1 MKIPILKIPYSKKS
15 ISNIKKGLTDIIKN
29 GNFTM
34 SENVQKFEKKF
45 SSIIRTRYSIAVNS
59 GTSALEIIFR
69 SINVENK
76 YVIVPTNTF
85 MATPLAVLHAG
96 GKVIFCDIDKNDLC
110 LSYNSLK
117 NKIKNKNI
125 AAVVIVHI
133 GGIISANLD
142 NILKLCRKKKIPLVE
157 DCAHAHGSKY
167 KNKFA
172 GNLGI
177 AGAFS
182 FYPTKIINSAEGGII
197 TTNSKRIFKLANILR
212 EHGKQKKQINFHTEL
227 GYNWRFSELHA
238 LLGLE
243 QIKRFDK
250 IINERIK
257 LAKYYDKYLQDTNKY
272 IKIKIPKN
280 TVCAYYKYII
290 LLKKNVKNKIK
301 RLMLKKYKI
310 HLPGEVYD
318 FMCHKQPVF
327 KKYKKKIL
335 NYKEKL
341 PIAESIEKKQLCLP
355 LYLGLN
361 NKKLNYIIKSIKKVT
376 KIV

>member
-157 DCAHAHGSKY
+157 DCAHAHGAEWNGKKPGSWGD
-167 KNKFA
+167 A
-172 GNLGI
+172 GVYSMY
-177 AGAFS
+177 A
-182 FYPTKIINSAEGGII
+182 TKTISTGEGGILV
-197 TTNSKRIFKLANILR
+197 SKHQELIDYCYKFRNYGKFEYDVQGLNYRMSEFTAALGVVQTKRMPEIVNWKNDYAENFLDTKYSNRVIFPDGMKS
-212 EHGKQKKQINFHTEL
+212 G
-227 GYNWRFSELHA
+227 
-238 LLGLE
+238 
-243 QIKRFDK
+243 
-250 IINERIK
+250 
-257 LAKYYDKYLQDTNKY
+257 
-272 IKIKIPKN
+272 
-280 TVCAYYKYII
+280 YYKYIVFDE
-290 LLKKNVKNKIK
+290 LEKSTGKVYDESCH
-301 RLMLKKYKI
+301 RLME
-310 HLPGEVYD
+310 HDVNLPNTDWIVQNHW
-318 FMCHKQPVF
+318 CV
-327 KKYKKKIL
+327 
-335 NYKEKL
+335 
-341 PIAESIEKKQLCLP
+341 P
-355 LYLGLN
+355 LYYHPELEV
-361 NKKLNYIIKSIKKVT
+361 KK
-376 KIV
+376 